1 MARHETSGF
10 GPELRRRL
18 PWSLQTLIV
27 PVFGLEH
34 TVTDNGWDTTRRE
47 RLVKNEMT
55 FRDYNNR
62 RVEIEQRAVAV
73 DEHLEDEVAPF
84 VCECGNADCIG
95 ALMVTV
101 DEYEVAHS
109 TPDRFIVKPEHVYP
123 DVEHVLEHHD
133 HYWVVEKHPGE
144 MPLR

>member
-1 MARHETSGF
+1 MGRSNAGRT
-10 GPELRRRL
+10 RL
-18 PWSLQTLIV
+18 
-27 PVFGLEH
+27 GLEH
-34 TVTDNGWDTTRRE
+34 PVTDDSWNGVRRE
-47 RLVKNEMT
+47 RLVKNEMA

-62 RVEIEQRAVAV
+62 RVEMEQRAVAV
-73 DEHLEDEVAPF
+73 NQEEVAPF

-101 DEYEVAHS
+101 DEYETAHS

-144 MPLR
+144 MPLH

>member
-1 MARHETSGF
+1 MP
-10 GPELRRRL
+10 GP
-18 PWSLQTLIV
+18 
-27 PVFGLEH
+27 
-34 TVTDNGWDTTRRE
+34 
-47 RLVKNEMT
+47 
-55 FRDYNNR
+55 
-62 RVEIEQRAVAV
+62 
-73 DEHLEDEVAPF
+73 
-84 VCECGNADCIG
+84 CGGGPAGDAS

-101 DEYEVAHS
+101 DEYETAHS

>member
-1 MARHETSGF
+1 M
-10 GPELRRRL
+10 RL
-18 PWSLQTLIV
+18 AALAQSTNWRGSMVAPNASRTPYWI
-27 PVFGLEH
+27 GAH
-34 TVTDNGWDTTRRE
+34 MTDNSWNAVRRE
-47 RLVKNEMT
+47 RLVKNEMA

-73 DEHLEDEVAPF
+73 DEHREDEVAPF

-101 DEYEVAHS
+101 DEYETAHS

>member
-1 MARHETSGF
+1 MVAPNSDRT
-10 GPELRRRL
+10 
-18 PWSLQTLIV
+18 
-27 PVFGLEH
+27 VFGLEH

-73 DEHLEDEVAPF
+73 DEHREDEVAPL
-84 VCECGNADCIG
+84 VWGGRNPHCLAH
-95 ALMVTV
+95 LMCTG

-133 HYWVVEKHPGE
+133 
-144 MPLR
+144 